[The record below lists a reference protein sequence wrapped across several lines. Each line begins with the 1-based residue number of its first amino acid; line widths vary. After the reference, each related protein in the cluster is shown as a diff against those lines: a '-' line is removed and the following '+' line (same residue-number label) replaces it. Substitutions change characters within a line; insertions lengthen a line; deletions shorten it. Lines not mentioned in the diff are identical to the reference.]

1 MVTIYLD
8 YTGER
13 GQENVMYIM
22 EHCLLEDMGYIAKV
36 AGLECQGPM

>member
-8 YTGER
+8 STRER

-22 EHCLLEDMGYIAKV
+22 KQWLPEDMGYVAQV